1 LIWSDRGWEQRLD
14 KGTAQRRFRDARFV
28 IGNAL
33 KNLAERQQ
41 ARATFRH
48 LFQPLARLL
57 GWRLG
62 DKPEHVETTEG
73 EEEIGYLVFANGGE
87 PFSFF
92 RIFVPECLF

>member
-1 LIWSDRGWEQRLD
+1 MTSNRGDREPVQAIVCQGHAFPEDFFAPEEDLIWSDRRWEQRLD

-28 IGNAL
+28 IGYTL

-48 LFQPLARLL
+48 LLQPLVGLL

-62 DKPEHVETTEG
+62 DKPA
-73 EEEIGYLVFANGGE
+73 L
-87 PFSFF
+87 
-92 RIFVPECLF
+92 

>member
-1 LIWSDRGWEQRLD
+1 MTSNRGDREPVQAIVCQGHAFPEDFFAPEEGLIWSDRRWEQRLD

-28 IGNAL
+28 IGYTL

-48 LFQPLARLL
+48 LLQPLVGLL

-62 DKPEHVETTEG
+62 DKPA
-73 EEEIGYLVFANGGE
+73 L
-87 PFSFF
+87 
-92 RIFVPECLF
+92 